1 MGGKGQGRRQTIV
14 AGYGQSGLGI
24 FSRSHSNPERLPPD
38 AESTSTSASSH
49 GDILPIHPAR
59 IQPGLPGINYQNVD
73 GWSNPIC
80 LRAGAPLSDAQ
91 LVKSLAEPIH
101 RFVAPETRMSPA
113 ADFGWKLKS
122 KRFDYMGNP
131 VEHMENLVADKVVK
145 AWPTPGN
152 AAVVDLKA
160 CLPDE
165 LASKLDDPHS
175 FLTPKVDLPERRRG
189 SKVWA
194 TEDEWFT
201 VIKAGLFAAVD
212 DKDIPANRRG
222 VAITI
227 LYPVNDA

>member
-1 MGGKGQGRRQTIV
+1 MLPATEVKAETLASFSTLAADGVPWGDWWEAKGQGRRQTIV
-14 AGYGQSGLGI
+14 AGYGQSGI
-24 FSRSHSNPERLPPD
+24 FSRAHS
-38 AESTSTSASSH
+38 
-49 GDILPIHPAR
+49 

-80 LRAGAPLSDAQ
+80 LHAGAPLSDAQ

-113 ADFGWKLKS
+113 AEFGWKLKS

-165 LASKLDDPHS
+165 FASKLDDPHS
-175 FLTPKVDLPERRRG
+175 FLIPKVDLPERRRG

-194 TEDEWFT
+194 TEDEWFK
-201 VIKAGLFAAVD
+201 VIKAGLFAVVD